1 MKEIQKMSKYFDKLL
16 KIDESL
22 TKELKSRGIKFMAKE
37 GDDGEMVSVPADS
50 LTDDQKKGILA
61 DTVKDAGLD
70 VDDKTLDDISN
81 NPEQLAGVQKILDA
95 QKNESGMDDPEDGED
110 DESNELVYV
119 RMDDDDL
126 DMHGFL
132 KSVDG
137 LDRRELEWTDD
148 EKEAMEFTRAEAAN
162 KISEICDKLHYDYN
176 TFNIQDVE
184 SQVDD
189 DGENW
194 VSIDSSSPS
203 ATTIP

>member
-1 MKEIQKMSKYFDKLL
+1 MSKYFDKLL

-22 TKELKSRGIKFMAKE
+22 TKELKDKGMYKE
-37 GDDGEMVSVPADS
+37 EENNDEDMVPVPADS
-50 LTDDQKKGILA
+50 LTDDQKKSILS

-95 QKNESGMDDPEDGED
+95 QKNESGMVEPDDGED

-137 LDRRELEWTDD
+137 LDKRELEWTDD
-148 EKEAMEFTRAEAAN
+148 EKEAMEFTRAEAAT
-162 KISEICDKLHYDYN
+162 KIAEICDKLHYDYN

-189 DGENW
+189 NGENW
-194 VSIDSSSPS
+194 VSIDSSKPS
-203 ATTIP
+203 ATVIP

>member
-1 MKEIQKMSKYFDKLL
+1 MSKYFDKLL
-16 KIDESL
+16 KINESL
-22 TKELKSRGIKFMAKE
+22 TKELKDKGLYKE
-37 GDDGEMVSVPADS
+37 EENNDEDMVPVPADS
-50 LTDDQKKGILA
+50 LTDDQKKSILS

-95 QKNESGMDDPEDGED
+95 QKNESGMVEPDDGED

-137 LDRRELEWTDD
+137 LDKRELEWTDD
-148 EKEAMEFTRAEAAN
+148 EKEAMEFTRAEAAT
-162 KISEICDKLHYDYN
+162 KIAEICDKLHYDYN

-189 DGENW
+189 NGENW
-194 VSIDSSSPS
+194 VSIDSSKPS
-203 ATTIP
+203 ATVIP

>member
-1 MKEIQKMSKYFDKLL
+1 MSKYFDKLL

-22 TKELKSRGIKFMAKE
+22 TKELKDKGLYKE
-37 GDDGEMVSVPADS
+37 EENNDEDMVPVPADS
-50 LTDDQKKGILA
+50 LTDDQKKSILS

-95 QKNESGMDDPEDGED
+95 QKNESGMVEPDDGED

-137 LDRRELEWTDD
+137 LDKRELEWTDD
-148 EKEAMEFTRAEAAN
+148 EKEAMEFTRAEAAT
-162 KISEICDKLHYDYN
+162 KIAEICDKLHYDYN

-189 DGENW
+189 NGENW
-194 VSIDSSSPS
+194 VSIDSSKPS
-203 ATTIP
+203 ATVIP

>member
-1 MKEIQKMSKYFDKLL
+1 MSKYFDKLL

-22 TKELKSRGIKFMAKE
+22 TKELKDKGLYKE
-37 GDDGEMVSVPADS
+37 EENNDEDMVPVPADS
-50 LTDDQKKGILA
+50 LTDDQKKSILS

-95 QKNESGMDDPEDGED
+95 QKNESGMVEPDDGED

-137 LDRRELEWTDD
+137 LDKRELEWTDD
-148 EKEAMEFTRAEAAN
+148 EKEAMEFTRAEAAT
-162 KISEICDKLHYDYN
+162 KIAEICDKLHYDYN

-189 DGENW
+189 NGENW
-194 VSIDSSSPS
+194 VSIDSSNPS
-203 ATTIP
+203 ATVIP

>member
-1 MKEIQKMSKYFDKLL
+1 MSKYFDKLL

-22 TKELKSRGIKFMAKE
+22 TKELKDKGLYKE
-37 GDDGEMVSVPADS
+37 EENKEEDMVPVPADS
-50 LTDDQKKGILA
+50 LTDDQKKSILS

-70 VDDKTLDDISN
+70 IDDKTLDDISN

-95 QKNESGMDDPEDGED
+95 QKNESGMVEPDAGED

-137 LDRRELEWTDD
+137 LDKRELEWTDD
-148 EKEAMEFTRAEAAN
+148 EKEAMEFTRAEAAS
-162 KISEICDKLHYDYN
+162 KIAEICDKLHYDYN

-189 DGENW
+189 NGENW
-194 VSIDSSSPS
+194 VSIDSSKPS
-203 ATTIP
+203 ATVIP

>member
-1 MKEIQKMSKYFDKLL
+1 MSKYFDKLL
-16 KIDESL
+16 KINESL
-22 TKELKSRGIKFMAKE
+22 TKELKDKGLYKE
-37 GDDGEMVSVPADS
+37 EDNNDEDMVPVPADS
-50 LTDDQKKGILA
+50 LTDDQKKSILS

-95 QKNESGMDDPEDGED
+95 QKNESGMVELDDGED

-137 LDRRELEWTDD
+137 LDKRELEWTDD
-148 EKEAMEFTRAEAAN
+148 EKEAMEFTRAEAAT
-162 KISEICDKLHYDYN
+162 KIAEICDKLHYDYN

-189 DGENW
+189 NGENW
-194 VSIDSSSPS
+194 VSIDSSKPS
-203 ATTIP
+203 ATVIP

>member
-22 TKELKSRGIKFMAKE
+22 TRELKSRGIKFMAKE
-37 GDDGEMVSVPADS
+37 GDDGEMVSVPVDS
-50 LTDDQKKGILA
+50 LTDDQKKGIL
-61 DTVKDAGLD
+61 TNTIKNAGLD
-70 VDDKTLDDISN
+70 VDDKVIDDISK
-81 NPEQLAGVQKILDA
+81 NPEQLAGVQKIIDA
-95 QKNESGMDDPEDGED
+95 QKKKNESVGDD
-110 DESNELVYV
+110 ELVYV

-137 LDRRELEWTDD
+137 LDKRELEWTDD
-148 EKEAMEFTRAEAAN
+148 EKEAMEFTRAEAAS
-162 KISEICDKLHYDYN
+162 KIAEICDKLHYDYN

-189 DGENW
+189 NGENW
-194 VSIDSSSPS
+194 VSIDSSNPS

>member
-50 LTDDQKKGILA
+50 LTDDQKKGIL
-61 DTVKDAGLD
+61 TNTIKNAGLD
-70 VDDKTLDDISN
+70 VDDKVIDDISK
-81 NPEQLAGVQKILDA
+81 NPEQLAGVQKIIDA
-95 QKNESGMDDPEDGED
+95 QKKKNESVGDD
-110 DESNELVYV
+110 ELVYV

-137 LDRRELEWTDD
+137 LDKRELEWTDD
-148 EKEAMEFTRAEAAN
+148 EKEAMEFTRAEAAS
-162 KISEICDKLHYDYN
+162 KIAEICDKLHYDYN

-189 DGENW
+189 NGENW
-194 VSIDSSSPS
+194 VSIDSSNPS

>member
-1 MKEIQKMSKYFDKLL
+1 MSKYFDKLL

-22 TKELKSRGIKFMAKE
+22 TKELKDKGLYKE
-37 GDDGEMVSVPADS
+37 DGDKDGDMVQVPADS
-50 LTDDQKKGILA
+50 LTDDQKKDILA

-70 VDDKTLDDISN
+70 VDDKTLDDISD
-81 NPEQLAGVQKILDA
+81 NPEQLAGVQKVLDA
-95 QKNESGMDDPEDGED
+95 QKNESGVVEPDAGED

-137 LDRRELEWTDD
+137 LDKRELEWTDD

-162 KISEICDKLHYDYN
+162 KIAEICDKLHYDYN

-194 VSIDSSSPS
+194 VCIDTAHPS

>member
-1 MKEIQKMSKYFDKLL
+1 MSKYFDKLL

-22 TKELKSRGIKFMAKE
+22 TKELKDKGLYKE
-37 GDDGEMVSVPADS
+37 EENNDEDMVPVPADS
-50 LTDDQKKGILA
+50 LTDDQKKSILS

-95 QKNESGMDDPEDGED
+95 QKNESGMVEPDDGED

-137 LDRRELEWTDD
+137 LDKRELEWTDD
-148 EKEAMEFTRAEAAN
+148 EKEAMEFTRAEAAT
-162 KISEICDKLHYDYN
+162 KIAEICDKLHYDYN

-194 VSIDSSSPS
+194 VSIDSSNPS
-203 ATTIP
+203 ATVIP

>member
-1 MKEIQKMSKYFDKLL
+1 MSKYFDKLL

-22 TKELKSRGIKFMAKE
+22 TKELKDKGLYNEDDKD
-37 GDDGEMVSVPADS
+37 GDMVPVPADS

-70 VDDKTLDDISN
+70 VDDKTLDDISD

-95 QKNESGMDDPEDGED
+95 QKNESGVVESDTGED

-126 DMHGFL
+126 DMHGYL

-137 LDRRELEWTDD
+137 LDKRELEWTDD
-148 EKEAMEFTRAEAAN
+148 EKEAMEFTRADAAT
-162 KISEICDKLHYDYN
+162 KIAEICDKLHYDYN

-189 DGENW
+189 NGENW
-194 VSIDSSSPS
+194 VSIDSSNPS
-203 ATTIP
+203 ATVIP

>member
-1 MKEIQKMSKYFDKLL
+1 MSKYFDKLL

-22 TKELKSRGIKFMAKE
+22 TKELKDKGLYTEEDKDTIEIPK
-37 GDDGEMVSVPADS
+37 DS
-50 LTDDQKKGILA
+50 LTDDQKKDIL
-61 DTVKDAGLD
+61 
-70 VDDKTLDDISN
+70 VDKGVDKTTVDGMKDTKEIDTALSTALNTD
-81 NPEQLAGVQKILDA
+81 ETQAE
-95 QKNESGMDDPEDGED
+95 NESGMVEPDAGED

-137 LDRRELEWTDD
+137 LDKRELEWTDD
-148 EKEAMEFTRAEAAN
+148 EKEAMEFTRAEAAT
-162 KISEICDKLHYDYN
+162 KIAEICDKLHYDYN

-194 VSIDSSSPS
+194 VSIDASNPS
-203 ATTIP
+203 ATVIP

>member
-1 MKEIQKMSKYFDKLL
+1 MSKYFDKLV
-16 KIDESL
+16 KINESL
-22 TKELKSRGIKFMAKE
+22 TKELKDKGLYKE
-37 GDDGEMVSVPADS
+37 EENNDEDMVPVPADS
-50 LTDDQKKGILA
+50 LTDDQKKSILS

-95 QKNESGMDDPEDGED
+95 QKNESGMVEPDDGED

-137 LDRRELEWTDD
+137 LDKRELEWTDD
-148 EKEAMEFTRAEAAN
+148 EKEAMEFTRAEAAT
-162 KISEICDKLHYDYN
+162 KIAEICDKLHYDYN

-189 DGENW
+189 NGENW
-194 VSIDSSSPS
+194 VSIDSSKPS
-203 ATTIP
+203 ATVIP

>member
-22 TKELKSRGIKFMAKE
+22 TRELKSRGIKFMAKE

-50 LTDDQKKGILA
+50 LTDDQKKGIL
-61 DTVKDAGLD
+61 TNTIKNAGLD
-70 VDDKTLDDISN
+70 VDDKVIDDISK
-81 NPEQLAGVQKILDA
+81 NPEQLAGVQKIIDA
-95 QKNESGMDDPEDGED
+95 QKKKNESVGDD
-110 DESNELVYV
+110 ELVYV

-137 LDRRELEWTDD
+137 LDKRELEWTDD
-148 EKEAMEFTRAEAAN
+148 EKEAMEFTRAEAAS
-162 KISEICDKLHYDYN
+162 KIAEICDKLHYDYN

-189 DGENW
+189 NGENW
-194 VSIDSSSPS
+194 VSIDSSNPS

>member
-50 LTDDQKKGILA
+50 LTDDQKKGIL
-61 DTVKDAGLD
+61 TNTIKNAGLD
-70 VDDKTLDDISN
+70 VDDKVIDDISK
-81 NPEQLAGVQKILDA
+81 NPEQLAGVQKIIDA
-95 QKNESGMDDPEDGED
+95 QKKKNESVGDD
-110 DESNELVYV
+110 ELVYV

-137 LDRRELEWTDD
+137 LDKRELEWTDD
-148 EKEAMEFTRAEAAN
+148 EKEAMEFTRAEAAS
-162 KISEICDKLHYDYN
+162 KIAEICDKLHYDYN

-194 VSIDSSSPS
+194 VSIDSSNPS
-203 ATTIP
+203 ATVIP